1 MPQTEEEGEVL
12 PPLDTDPLLPPR
24 PATGALT
31 PSIHR
36 IETRHPLTSKCGGG
50 GTGGEEGS
58 SVSRRSNR
66 DHIESY
72 HQITQYQLGI
82 SDNRSVTQFGFS
94 QLKYPELYRKKQTY
108 R

>member
-1 MPQTEEEGEVL
+1 MTPT
-12 PPLDTDPLLPPR
+12 LLPP
-24 PATGALT
+24 PPGTGALT

-58 SVSRRSNR
+58 SVGRRGNR

-82 SDNRSVTQFGFS
+82 SDNRSVTQFGIS
-94 QLKYPELYRKKQTY
+94 KLKYPELYRKKHIVDGKEMIMSNNFCYEQ
-108 R
+108 